1 MEHLEFTGIPR
12 KSPTLHDF
20 PYRHPRRKCHHKW
33 IINVTPPGREH
44 CLHQCLYCYA
54 RDAVYSRNQG
64 GPPLYYTGLAER
76 VERELDRL
84 RLCPPVSLSNATD
97 PCQPIPPVQ
106 AEVRRLA
113 GMLLDRGVSLGVIT
127 KADPSF
133 LLDLPGL
140 SANPRVSV
148 AVTIEGPPEI
158 LRVLSPRA
166 PSCEKRLEA
175 LRTAAGA
182 GVPVMARID
191 PVFPHLYE
199 AVYGKGWMS
208 ELEGL
213 VCRVADAGVRHVVS
227 STGTLNS
234 GARKRVHDAIRASS
248 PAAAEAFLR
257 DYRYDRAYS
266 GQGYRWLKEARLA
279 FHRRLRSI
287 CEEQGMTYAVCI
299 ELDAHEAD
307 SPGLPHCEAFAAPF
321 CLRDDAGY
329 FHPLKNCTANCH
341 ANCRD
346 LPEPPCGRPLLAAA
360 PAPFHPSW
368 LR

>member
-1 MEHLEFTGIPR
+1 MEKMEFEGIPR

-33 IINVTPPGREH
+33 IINVTPPGREN

-64 GPPLYYTGLAER
+64 GAPSFYTGLAER

-84 RLCPPVSLSNATD
+84 RICPPVSLSNATD
-97 PCQPIPPVQ
+97 PCQLVPPLRE
-106 AEVRRLA
+106 EVRRLA

-133 LLDLPGL
+133 LLDLPGF

-148 AVTIEGPPEI
+148 ALTVEGPPEI
-158 LRVLSPRA
+158 LKIISPGA
-166 PSCEKRLEA
+166 PSCDRRLEA
-175 LRTAAGA
+175 LRNVAGA
-182 GVPVMARID
+182 RVPVMARID

-199 AVYGKGWMS
+199 AVYGSGWMG
-208 ELEGL
+208 ELEIL
-213 VCRVADAGVRHVVS
+213 VDRLSGAGARHVVS

-234 GARKRVHDAIRASS
+234 RARQRIHDVIRVHSRSS
-248 PAAAEAFLR
+248 AEAFLR

-266 GQGYRWLKEARLA
+266 GQGYRWLKGARLD

-287 CEEQGMTYAVCI
+287 CEEKGMTYAVCI
-299 ELDAHEAD
+299 ELDAPEAD
-307 SPGLPHCEAFAAPF
+307 SPGLPHCETFAAPF
-321 CLRDDAGY
+321 CLRDAAGH
-329 FHPLKNCTANCH
+329 FHPLEDCTANCYR
-341 ANCRD
+341 NCRD
-346 LPEPPCGRPLLAAA
+346 LSEPPCGQPLLAAA
-360 PAPFHPSW
+360 PSPFKPSW